1 MQTVQSSASPSR
13 RVRAFEAKEVY
24 LDWEDIAV
32 QMVAILRAAA
42 IAGVRNDRLT
52 ALVGELSVASPVFA
66 RSWAD
71 YRLFEHTRGA
81 KRSSTRHVGEVRLR
95 SPEPLPLPGHR
106 GETVFVSRPT
116 RVRHRW
122 GKLYLLVLSAALNR
136 IVGSAPGLSIASALE
151 GAKPQVT
158 QQI

>member
-1 MQTVQSSASPSR
+1 MQTVKSSASPSR

-52 ALVGELSVASPVFA
+52 ALVGELSVASPEFA

-71 YRLFEHTRGA
+71 YRLFEHTHGV
-81 KRSSTRHVGEVRLR
+81 KRFLHEAVGEMRVNY
-95 SPEPLPLPGHR
+95 ETLPLPGDR
-106 GETVFVSRPT
+106 GQTV
-116 RVRHRW
+116 
-122 GKLYLLVLSAALNR
+122 
-136 IVGSAPGLSIASALE
+136 IVYTPDKGSASAEKLSLLSSWAAPG
-151 GAKPQVT
+151 GTRP
-158 QQI
+158 

>member
-1 MQTVQSSASPSR
+1 MQTVQRSASPSR

-52 ALVGELSVASPVFA
+52 ALVGELSVASPEFA

-71 YRLFEHTRGA
+71 YRLFEHTPGV
-81 KRSSTRHVGEVRLR
+81 KRFFHEAVGEMRINY
-95 SPEPLPLPGHR
+95 ETLPLPGDR
-106 GETVFVSRPT
+106 GETV
-116 RVRHRW
+116 
-122 GKLYLLVLSAALNR
+122 
-136 IVGSAPGLSIASALE
+136 IVYTPDKGSASAEKLCPARAV
-151 GAKPQVT
+151 GCT
-158 QQI
+158 QRDP